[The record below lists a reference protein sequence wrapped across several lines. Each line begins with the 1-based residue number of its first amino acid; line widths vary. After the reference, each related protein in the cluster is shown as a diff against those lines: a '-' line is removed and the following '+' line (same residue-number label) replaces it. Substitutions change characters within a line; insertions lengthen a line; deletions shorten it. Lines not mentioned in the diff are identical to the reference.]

1 MNQTNVVAQMGQDIA
16 DALGSTLNNGIYAA
30 QLALE
35 DSGTLSEAQSSL
47 ASLLLL
53 FVGIAALFYVGR
65 WLYKAFKRGA
75 A

>member
-1 MNQTNVVAQMGQDIA
+1 METNVVTELGAGIA
-16 DALGSTLNNGIYAA
+16 DALGNALYDGLNAA
-30 QLALE
+30 QNSI
-35 DSGTLSEAQSSL
+35 DGSGAVGEAQNML
-47 ASLLLL
+47 GTILLM

>member
-1 MNQTNVVAQMGQDIA
+1 MNETNIVSDLGTTLAQGLGNALNDG
-16 DALGSTLNNGIYAA
+16 LGSAYEELNGAA
-30 QLALE
+30 LVQ
-35 DSGTLSEAQSSL
+35 DAQSAL
-47 ASLLLL
+47 ASILLL

>member
-1 MNQTNVVAQMGQDIA
+1 METNVVEDLGTGIA
-16 DALGSTLNNGIYAA
+16 NALGDALANGLSAA
-30 QLALE
+30 QDAIE
-35 DSGTLSEAQSSL
+35 GSQTVSEAQSIL
-47 ASLLLL
+47 GAILLT